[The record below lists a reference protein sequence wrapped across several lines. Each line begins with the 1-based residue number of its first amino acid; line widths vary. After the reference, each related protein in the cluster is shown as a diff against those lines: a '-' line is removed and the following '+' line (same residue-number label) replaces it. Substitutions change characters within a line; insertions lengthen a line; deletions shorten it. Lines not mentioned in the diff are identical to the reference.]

1 MHHGSFRSSNI
12 ALENYQAGFLL
23 ESREKSQEKGNGKKD
38 AIDYSGYSLA
48 FFPLVF
54 FSNTVFGKV
63 TNLQKLY

>member
-54 FSNTVFGKV
+54 FF
-63 TNLQKLY
+63 